1 MVTMG
6 QAATNGSDKKPR
18 GISKLKV
25 FIFALSFAYVAKT
38 LALAYSNSVI
48 TQIERRFSIPSSTA
62 GFIEGS
68 FDIGNVLLIAFVS
81 YFGAK
86 LHRPKVIALGCLI
99 MSLGS
104 CLEAL
109 PHFLMPRYEYGS
121 AVSSPNQTTSGAP
134 LCLAN
139 HSLSSSAEPQGEC
152 RGGSMSLMWIF
163 VLVGN
168 LLRGIG
174 ETPVE
179 PLGLSYIDEFSQT
192 ENSPFYIGIIQTLS
206 IAGPLLGYLLA
217 ALCTKLY
224 VDIGSINLDEV
235 TVTQRDIRW
244 VGAWWVGFLVSG
256 AACLLAALP
265 FWCLPRSLPKEGA
278 ENGSEPS
285 ETVALATPEPQGPNT
300 PTKPALGLR
309 EFLRMIRGLFRN
321 KIYVLFMI
329 VTVLQF
335 NAFSGYIAFLPK
347 FVEQQYGKSSSEAI
361 FLIGVY
367 NLPIISLGYFLGGY
381 YMKRF
386 KVSTYRAAQIGFYSE
401 ILTYLINYSAFF
413 MGCENSLVAGVTVS
427 YGGTGDISYSQN
439 FTSGC
444 NAPCGCPGDVWD
456 PVCGENGL
464 AYISACHA
472 GCATSVGEGQNTLFC
487 MLDSPRSSTTAAV
500 CGPPPSQP
508 MAARRW
514 ASAPG
519 RRCVTPCWWPSWSCP
534 SSAAS
539 SSPSEPC
546 RPTWSLK
553 PEEKSLGLGLHLLT
567 ARILG
572 GIPSVVSFGALA
584 DSTCLKW
591 GVLGCGERGAC
602 RMYDTDLFRYLF
614 HGIENIIR
622 TSSYIPCVLILL
634 ILKREQAPQDSAP
647 PTERVGG
654 TRDDSVTNTEI

>member
-1 MVTMG
+1 MRPLGQGGSSHEATISNHRTPHQGPPSYCPTGPMCPALRVSPSGKSLTMF
-6 QAATNGSDKKPR
+6 DE
-18 GISKLKV
+18 
-25 FIFALSFAYVAKT
+25 IFAVG
-38 LALAYSNSVI
+38 
-48 TQIERRFSIPSSTA
+48 RFYPPCA
-62 GFIEGS
+62 
-68 FDIGNVLLIAFVS
+68 GNVLLIAFVS

-472 GCATSVGEGQNTLFC
+472 GCATSVGEGQNTIFHNC
-487 MLDSPRSSTTAAV
+487 SCV
-500 CGPPPSQP
+500 
-508 MAARRW
+508 W
-514 ASAPG
+514 ASPFPTNG
-519 RRCVTPCWWPSWSCP
+519 
-534 SSAAS
+534 SAALGQCPREEMCDTMLVAFMVMS
-539 SSPSEPC
+539 FVCCLIFSFGAMPAYMVLI
-546 RPTWSLK
+546 RSLK